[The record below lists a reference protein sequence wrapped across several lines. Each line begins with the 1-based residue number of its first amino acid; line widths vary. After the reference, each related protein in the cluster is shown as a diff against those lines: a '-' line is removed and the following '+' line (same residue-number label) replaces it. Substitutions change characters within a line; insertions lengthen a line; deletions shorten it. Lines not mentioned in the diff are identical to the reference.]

1 MKVIPI
7 KKGVF
12 SLLILEAAILALA
25 TVIFS
30 FRLYSSYTNL
40 VYNESAEV
48 LGLYTIVAQ
57 TRLSR
62 IEELSFEI
70 LSNHTIQGN
79 MKTYHLSDNSYEKNV
94 AKKDLYTQLF
104 TRWVMDKNILSIS
117 FIFTDGDTV
126 ETSSRRALTLS
137 VQERKQL
144 ISLAAQTYGSL
155 DWAANI
161 AGENTIT
168 LYRSIKDISGD
179 GFKPMGTLIINIDVN
194 YLLENASE
202 VQQKYNP
209 DIICVADGQILSNN
223 PTYNSQTELLNFID
237 SKKAYNII
245 TVNREQYFISIR
257 GLGDKDWYLVYILP
271 AKDILTNL
279 RSTNLLYMMIFL
291 VIVTLVLFIGYQIT
305 IGITRP
311 IIRLT
316 RAMKVVEKGDYSIAL
331 EEPETI
337 EKYAVAE
344 VMQLSRDFSEMV
356 QKIDHLI
363 NEGYVKQLMIMEM
376 RYKVLQQQINPHFL
390 YNTLDTIHWKAVQ
403 SNHDEI
409 SKMVRA
415 LSNMLRG
422 SIKVPDIIPL
432 KEDISFVDDYITIQK
447 MRFEQRLD
455 YQESIPA
462 ALWRCNVPRLTLQP
476 IVENCIIHNLEKYS
490 TLCRIRI
497 SARVAA
503 DHAEI
508 YVTDNGR
515 GADLQHVE
523 KVIRGEAEAG
533 NNSIGLKNIHE
544 RIKISFGEQYG
555 IIVENM
561 DPSGTK
567 VTVLLPLTKGVESN
581 ENTFDCG

>member
-1 MKVIPI
+1 
-7 KKGVF
+7 
-12 SLLILEAAILALA
+12 
-25 TVIFS
+25 
-30 FRLYSSYTNL
+30 
-40 VYNESAEV
+40 
-48 LGLYTIVAQ
+48 
-57 TRLSR
+57 
-62 IEELSFEI
+62 
-70 LSNHTIQGN
+70 
-79 MKTYHLSDNSYEKNV
+79 
-94 AKKDLYTQLF
+94 
-104 TRWVMDKNILSIS
+104 MDKNILSIS

-403 SNHDEI
+403 SNHDEFSI
-409 SKMVRA
+409 MVRA

-422 SIKVPDIIPL
+422 SI
-432 KEDISFVDDYITIQK
+432 
-447 MRFEQRLD
+447 
-455 YQESIPA
+455 
-462 ALWRCNVPRLTLQP
+462 
-476 IVENCIIHNLEKYS
+476 
-490 TLCRIRI
+490 
-497 SARVAA
+497 
-503 DHAEI
+503 
-508 YVTDNGR
+508 
-515 GADLQHVE
+515 
-523 KVIRGEAEAG
+523 
-533 NNSIGLKNIHE
+533 
-544 RIKISFGEQYG
+544 
-555 IIVENM
+555 
-561 DPSGTK
+561 
-567 VTVLLPLTKGVESN
+567 
-581 ENTFDCG
+581 